1 MNKPI
6 LVVTLLLGGL
16 GCLGADPNMNSQI
29 FGDAAPPTTG
39 TAGTGGSGAGGTSG
53 GTASGPIKGTPI
65 ATFMSTLD
73 GFQLNPYHDTGSKNL
88 ADPMSGASPAPT
100 FSVDM
105 NEGSPDPGSFK
116 VTATYSAANQY
127 VDVQKNMMTTPGNW
141 AGRTLHVRVKVAS
154 GNFMGGAQ
162 VYVLTDPFIFGGT
175 YTNIA
180 SNHNWQEFT
189 VNLDSPMHPDP
200 GYDPSKVTVIG
211 VQLTSGAMNAPG
223 EVVFNVDSFSV
234 DPPLAGA
241 GGTGG
246 TGGGGG
252 TAGTGGGSGGSGGAG
267 GSGDASVGN

>member
-6 LVVTLLLGGL
+6 LLVTLLLGGL
-16 GCLGADPNMNSQI
+16 ACFGSDPNMNSQI
-29 FGDAAPPTTG
+29 FSDAAPPTTGTAG
-39 TAGTGGSGAGGTSG
+39 TAGTGGSGAGGTA
-53 GTASGPIKGTPI
+53 GTTVSGPIKGTPI
-65 ATFMSTLD
+65 VTFASSLE
-73 GFQLNPYHDTGSKNL
+73 GFQLNTYHDTGSKNL

-100 FSVDM
+100 FSLDV

-154 GNFMGGAQ
+154 GTFVGGAH

-175 YTNIA
+175 FTNIA
-180 SNHNWQEFT
+180 NNHNWQEFT
-189 VNLDSPMHPDP
+189 VNLDSATHPDP
-200 GYDPSKVTVIG
+200 AYDPTKVTVFG
-211 VQLTSGAMNAPG
+211 VQLTSGAMNPPG
-223 EVVFNVDSFSV
+223 EVVFNVDTFSI
-234 DPPLAGA
+234 DPALTGTGGAG

-246 TGGGGG
+246 TGGSGGAGG
-252 TAGTGGGSGGSGGAG
+252 TAGAG